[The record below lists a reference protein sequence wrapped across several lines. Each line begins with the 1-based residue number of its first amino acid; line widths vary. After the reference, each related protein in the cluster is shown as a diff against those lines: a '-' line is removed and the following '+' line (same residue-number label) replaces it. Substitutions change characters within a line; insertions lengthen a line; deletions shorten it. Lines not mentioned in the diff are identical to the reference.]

1 MVSKLISTRL
11 PADIEK
17 ELEKLAKREKVKKT
31 VLFRKVLIIGLQEL
45 KEDYAMELYRQ
56 GKVTLWK
63 AAELAGL
70 SLWEMIDRIREK
82 KIPVKY
88 DVEDAKDDLKLVFGA
103 GL

>member
-1 MVSKLISTRL
+1 MKSKLISTRI

-17 ELEKLAKREKVKKT
+17 ELEKLAKREKVQKT

-45 KEDYAMELYRQ
+45 KEEYAMELYRH

-70 SLWEMIDRIREK
+70 SLWEMIDKIKEE

-88 DVEDAKDDLKLVFGA
+88 EIEDAKEDLRLVFGA
-103 GL
+103 I